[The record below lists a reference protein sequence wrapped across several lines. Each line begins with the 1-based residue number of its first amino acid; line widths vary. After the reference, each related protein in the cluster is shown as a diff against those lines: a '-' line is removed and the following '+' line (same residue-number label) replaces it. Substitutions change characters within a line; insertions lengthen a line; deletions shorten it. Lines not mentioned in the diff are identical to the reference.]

1 MRSALK
7 HFYVVILAGGG
18 GSRLWPISRSARPK
32 QFLQLVNKKTLLRET
47 FERLQPLVPPDRI
60 YVTTIERYR
69 DEVVRELPE
78 VSHHHILVEPKAKST
93 AVAIGMAATVIGLSD
108 TRAVVGTFASDH
120 TVRQPQRFRTVVS
133 AIASAC
139 SDGPYLGTIGIVP
152 TKPHTGYGYIHRGKV
167 LFSDNNQPI
176 YQVKEFV
183 EKPTVN
189 LAQKYLSM
197 GTYFWNASYFFF
209 SVTTIMDAFRTHMPH
224 LVALLA
230 RMEKTF
236 GTPSWD
242 TTIRAIYKRIAEVP
256 IEYGIFEKAKNV
268 LVIRGDF
275 TWSDVGDWSTIY
287 ELLHKKDNANIVI
300 GQHKTP
306 LVEIDTQSCLIS
318 GNRRLIATIGLKDH
332 VIIDSDDALLICPM
346 DRTQQVRKIVEY
358 LKKRHKRQ
366 FV

>member
-1 MRSALK
+1 MPQKLE

-69 DEVVRELPE
+69 DEVTRELPE
-78 VSHHHILVEPKAKST
+78 VSRRYILVEPKAKST
-93 AVAIGMAATVIGLSD
+93 AVAIGMAATVIGLRD

-120 TVRQPQRFRTVVS
+120 TVSQPQRFRTVVS

-139 SDGPYLGTIGIVP
+139 SDSPYLGTIGIVP
-152 TKPHTGYGYIHRGKV
+152 TKPHTGYGYIHRGKAI
-167 LFSDNNQPI
+167 FSDNNQPI
-176 YQVKEFV
+176 YQVNEFV
-183 EKPTVN
+183 EKPTLN
-189 LAQKYLSM
+189 LAQKYLSA

-209 SVTTIMDAFRTHMPH
+209 SVATIMDAFRTHMPH
-224 LVALLA
+224 LVAPLA

-242 TTIRAIYKRIAEVP
+242 TTIRAIYRRIAEVP
-256 IEYGIFEKAKNV
+256 IEYGIFEKAQNV

-275 TWSDVGDWSTIY
+275 NWSDVGDWSTIY
-287 ELLHKKDNANIVI
+287 ELLDKKDHANIVI
-300 GQHKTP
+300 GQRKTP